1 MSTER
6 PLKILLLSDSKPG
19 HLSQSLGLIKV
30 IEGIR
35 PVEVTE
41 LVVSLRLKIL
51 RLILRYAINKDS
63 RWRAFLTEKSYGFEI
78 KESSGFDL
86 IVSSGGD
93 TSFANAALAKGWGI
107 PNFYLGSLRAMK
119 PELFSRI
126 FTLDA
131 IFDERGEMEPNNVLM
146 PLLPSKGLSDSD
158 FQEAARLRESGSS
171 NLIFTLVL
179 GGDGVGYRYTDVDWK
194 NLADAMNV
202 YSANNSVRWLIITS
216 RRSGLKVEEILK
228 SSLQSEYIL
237 ESTYYSDNP
246 QSNKV
251 TCYAKA
257 SDLTFCSEDSM
268 TMLNEALLAGA
279 RVIAISP
286 ERVKSPIRYES
297 KIHRLSQRKFIQRC
311 SINSLKALQPKNLD
325 TLAQPDLGEWN
336 ERFSDA
342 VQRALTELPFTD
354 LTNCD

>member
-1 MSTER
+1 MC
-6 PLKILLLSDSKPG
+6 
-19 HLSQSLGLIKV
+19 
-30 IEGIR
+30 IR
-35 PVEVTE
+35 D
-41 LVVSLRLKIL
+41 R
-51 RLILRYAINKDS
+51 
-63 RWRAFLTEKSYGFEI
+63 
-78 KESSGFDL
+78 
-86 IVSSGGD
+86 
-93 TSFANAALAKGWGI
+93 
-107 PNFYLGSLRAMK
+107 
-119 PELFSRI
+119 
-126 FTLDA
+126 
-131 IFDERGEMEPNNVLM
+131 
-146 PLLPSKGLSDSD
+146 
-158 FQEAARLRESGSS
+158 
-171 NLIFTLVL
+171 
-179 GGDGVGYRYTDVDWK
+179 
-194 NLADAMNV
+194 
-202 YSANNSVRWLIITS
+202 
-216 RRSGLKVEEILK
+216 
-228 SSLQSEYIL
+228 
-237 ESTYYSDNP
+237 ESTYYSDRP

-336 ERFSDA
+336 EPFSDA